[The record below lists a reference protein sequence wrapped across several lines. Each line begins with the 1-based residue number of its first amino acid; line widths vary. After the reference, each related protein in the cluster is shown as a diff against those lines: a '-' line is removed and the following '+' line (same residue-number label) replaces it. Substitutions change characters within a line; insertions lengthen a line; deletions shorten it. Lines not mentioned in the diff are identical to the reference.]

1 MNNISTNKNSE
12 YSEKITV
19 ISLARDVQ
27 TSEVMVTL
35 QSEYR
40 GKTVM
45 KTVSRDTITVSGLRE
60 LSKYGFPT
68 LTKTDIDE
76 FLSYFTENESDF
88 PMVNIYQKVG
98 WHEIGGKDYFL
109 HRKPLADGKAKNG
122 IYKGKLDLSRKGSID
137 DVIIFFDN
145 NLREAI
151 GLQTA
156 CAVSLAS
163 AIVGRVKNKDL
174 RFIFHIEGTSTSG
187 KTTTLKLAGSLWG
200 NPQIMP
206 NGVVKNWNITGN
218 KLVQS
223 AGGNNG
229 VLICLD
235 ELAMSNTDNTQLTYL
250 LTGGNDKQRMTNDD
264 SSDDSFNTAF
274 MSTGEIQFRNSNY
287 GGITVRL
294 FEVKNYN
301 YTKTKELADTI
312 NDFASE
318 HYGAVGFEFA
328 KVLSDISDDTLTEK
342 LDEFAKRVEKRIEM
356 HAQKQGKAISPLFSR
371 MADKIAAVALAA
383 SIAKSKLGIDFDT
396 SSIVDFLICQTTL
409 LEMGQEQSVEA
420 ADKFLEEY
428 AKNKTKFPDD
438 NTKDA
443 NIWGKSVVRN
453 GELSEIIVLYN
464 QFVKMMNRIGFPDTA
479 SLVKALKEKSFIKCE
494 QDKNYSR
501 RNVGNI
507 KRAKVIV
514 FDVSAIKGGAD
525 DEN

>member
-12 YSEKITV
+12 YSEKIIV

-40 GKTVM
+40 GKTVI

-88 PMVNIYQKVG
+88 PMMNIYQKVG

-145 NLREAI
+145 NLRDAI

-206 NGVVKNWNITGN
+206 NE
-218 KLVQS
+218 LVQS

-264 SSDDSFNTAF
+264 SSDDSFNTVF

-294 FEVKNYN
+294 FEVK
-301 YTKTKELADTI
+301 ACR
-312 NDFASE
+312 
-318 HYGAVGFEFA
+318 H
-328 KVLSDISDDTLTEK
+328 
-342 LDEFAKRVEKRIEM
+342 
-356 HAQKQGKAISPLFSR
+356 
-371 MADKIAAVALAA
+371 
-383 SIAKSKLGIDFDT
+383 
-396 SSIVDFLICQTTL
+396 
-409 LEMGQEQSVEA
+409 
-420 ADKFLEEY
+420 
-428 AKNKTKFPDD
+428 NK
-438 NTKDA
+438 
-443 NIWGKSVVRN
+443 
-453 GELSEIIVLYN
+453 
-464 QFVKMMNRIGFPDTA
+464 
-479 SLVKALKEKSFIKCE
+479 
-494 QDKNYSR
+494 
-501 RNVGNI
+501 
-507 KRAKVIV
+507 
-514 FDVSAIKGGAD
+514 
-525 DEN
+525 